1 MKYIAAY
8 ALLVLGGNAAPK
20 AADVEKVLKEAGIKS
35 EADHVEKVITA
46 LAGKPFHELVKNG
59 TAKLGAM
66 GATAVAAPA
75 AAGKAAVAAAPAKKE
90 EAPKEEEAD
99 VDMGGLFGD
108 DYWAIYTRV
117 TQQVAVVWCWP
128 NSAHL
133 RVVTCNSISNNQP
146 IQTLSL
152 IITHALSVA
161 VFLSTIY

>member
-8 ALLVLGGNAAPK
+8 ALLVLGGNASPK

-35 EADHVEKVITA
+35 EADHVARVITA

-66 GATAVAAPA
+66 GTAVAAPA
-75 AAGKAAVAAAPAKKE
+75 AGKAAPVAAAPAKKE

-108 DYWAIYTRV
+108 DY
-117 TQQVAVVWCWP
+117 
-128 NSAHL
+128 
-133 RVVTCNSISNNQP
+133 
-146 IQTLSL
+146 
-152 IITHALSVA
+152 
-161 VFLSTIY
+161 